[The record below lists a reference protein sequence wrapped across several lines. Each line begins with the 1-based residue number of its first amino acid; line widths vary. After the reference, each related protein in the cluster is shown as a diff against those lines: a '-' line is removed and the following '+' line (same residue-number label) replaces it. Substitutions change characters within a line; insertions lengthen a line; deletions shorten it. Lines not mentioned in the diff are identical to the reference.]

1 MPNKDLIYRILL
13 MTLAIMLG
21 CYMIYAVIDVM
32 VATLY
37 FMMTKPLYA
46 LGWLAVISSTLY
58 LFFRWKDGRF

>member
-37 FMMTKPLYA
+37 FILTKPLYA

>member
-37 FMMTKPLYA
+37 FMLTKPLYA
-46 LGWLAVISSTLY
+46 LGWLAVIASTLY

>member
-1 MPNKDLIYRILL
+1 MDKELIYRILI
-13 MTLAIMLG
+13 MTLIVMLG
-21 CYMIYAVIDVM
+21 CYLIYAAIDLM

-46 LGWLAVISSTLY
+46 LGWLAVIASTLY

>member
-46 LGWLAVISSTLY
+46 LGWLAVIASTLY

>member
-37 FMMTKPLYA
+37 FMLTKPLYA

>member
-1 MPNKDLIYRILL
+1 MDKELIYRILI
-13 MTLAIMLG
+13 MTLIVMLG
-21 CYMIYAVIDVM
+21 SYMIYAAIDLM

>member
-1 MPNKDLIYRILL
+1 MDKELIYRILI
-13 MTLAIMLG
+13 MTLVVMLG
-21 CYMIYAVIDVM
+21 SYMIYAAIDLM

-46 LGWLAVISSTLY
+46 LGWLGVIASTLY

>member
-13 MTLAIMLG
+13 MTLIVMLG

-58 LFFRWKDGRF
+58 LFFRWKDGK

>member
-1 MPNKDLIYRILL
+1 MPNKELIYRILI
-13 MTLAIMLG
+13 MTLVVMLG
-21 CYMIYAVIDVM
+21 SYMIYAVIDVM

-46 LGWLAVISSTLY
+46 LGWLAVIASTLY

>member
-1 MPNKDLIYRILL
+1 MDKELIYRILL
-13 MTLAIMLG
+13 MTLIVMLG
-21 CYMIYAVIDVM
+21 SYMIYAAIDLM

-46 LGWLAVISSTLY
+46 LGWLAVIASTLY

>member
-1 MPNKDLIYRILL
+1 MDKDLIYRILL

-46 LGWLAVISSTLY
+46 LGWLCVIALLAY
-58 LFFRWKDGRF
+58 FFFKWTDRK

>member
-1 MPNKDLIYRILL
+1 MDKELIYRILI
-13 MTLAIMLG
+13 MTLVVMLG
-21 CYMIYAVIDVM
+21 SYMIYAAIDLM

-46 LGWLAVISSTLY
+46 LGWLAVIASTLY

>member
-1 MPNKDLIYRILL
+1 MDKELIYRILL

-46 LGWLAVISSTLY
+46 LGWLAVIASTLY

>member
-1 MPNKDLIYRILL
+1 MDKELIYRILI
-13 MTLAIMLG
+13 MTLIVMLG
-21 CYMIYAVIDVM
+21 CYMIYAAIDLM

-46 LGWLAVISSTLY
+46 LGWLAVIASTLY

>member
-21 CYMIYAVIDVM
+21 CYMIYAAIDLM

-46 LGWLAVISSTLY
+46 LGWLAVIASTLY

>member
-46 LGWLAVISSTLY
+46 LGWLAVIGAVFYLIVTL
-58 LFFRWKDGRF
+58 RERF

>member
-37 FMMTKPLYA
+37 FMLTKPLYA
-46 LGWLAVISSTLY
+46 LGWLAVIVSTLY

>member
-1 MPNKDLIYRILL
+1 MDKELIYRILI
-13 MTLAIMLG
+13 MTLIVMLG
-21 CYMIYAVIDVM
+21 SYMIYAAIDLM

-46 LGWLAVISSTLY
+46 LGWLAVIASTLY

>member
-1 MPNKDLIYRILL
+1 MDKELIYRILI
-13 MTLAIMLG
+13 MTLIVMLG
-21 CYMIYAVIDVM
+21 SYMIYAAIDFM

-46 LGWLAVISSTLY
+46 LGWLAVIASTLY

>member
-37 FMMTKPLYA
+37 FMLTKPLYA
-46 LGWLAVISSTLY
+46 LGWLCVIASTLY